1 MIIMITPEN
10 LVRHELV
17 GLPVKIVKST
27 NPVNVGIEGKVVDE
41 SRNTITVETS
51 KGSKNF
57 VKDQCTFSFRLPSGD
72 RVIVDGRVL
81 IARPEDRIKKKLKK
95 W

>member
-1 MIIMITPEN
+1 MMITPEN

-17 GLPVKIVKST
+17 GLSVKIIKST
-27 NPVNVGIEGKVVDE
+27 DPGNIGIEGRVVDE
-41 SRNTITVETS
+41 TRNTIVIETKKRRKS
-51 KGSKNF
+51 FIKEK
-57 VKDQCTFSFRLPSGD
+57 CTFSFRLPTGE
-72 RVIVDGRVL
+72 RVNVDGRVL

>member
-1 MIIMITPEN
+1 MMITPEN

-41 SRNTITVETS
+41 SRNTITIETS
-51 KGSKNF
+51 KGNKNF

-81 IARPEDRIKKKLKK
+81 VARPEDRIKKKLKK